1 MDSKDVGWA
10 KARAQSPDAW
20 AKSRARRAHAST
32 AVKRFC
38 PLYVFSNWRRAVL
51 AAPVIGLF
59 TQAAVAQDV
68 ERFYAGR
75 KLSVVIGHEVGTGF
89 DLYGRMLARHMGRF
103 IPGNPTLVPENM
115 IGVAGFAAANWL
127 YNVAAKD
134 GSVIAHFAHTAPFEP
149 LLGKATGR
157 FDATKF
163 TWIGNMD
170 AVVGVCGV
178 WDHAGVTKFDDL
190 FTRETIF
197 GAGGA
202 GTGGPLT
209 QFPTALRRLLG
220 VKIKLI
226 QGYKGSAGIRLALMR
241 GELQGICGIPVS
253 TLKTEWK
260 EDWSAGRFKILIQLG
275 RERHPDLG
283 DIPHV
288 YHYTKTPEDRQ
299 VFDLIFGLQAIGR
312 PFAAPPGIPAERV
325 AALRSAFMAMTK
337 DDRFRAEAAKLS
349 LDVTPSTGEEVQEFV
364 TRIYASPKAI
374 VDRAKDALRLD

>member
-1 MDSKDVGWA
+1 MRSTTTW
-10 KARAQSPDAW
+10 
-20 AKSRARRAHAST
+20 SRA
-32 AVKRFC
+32 
-38 PLYVFSNWRRAVL
+38 
-51 AAPVIGLF
+51 AAISVALGLCA
-59 TQAAVAQDV
+59 QAAGAQEI

-75 KLSVVIGHEVGTGF
+75 KVSVVIGHEVGTGF

-149 LLGKATGR
+149 LLGKAAGR
-157 FDATKF
+157 FDASKF
-163 TWIGNMD
+163 SWIGNMD

-178 WDHAGVTKFDDL
+178 WEHAGITKFDEL
-190 FTRETIF
+190 FEKEMIV

-202 GTGGPLT
+202 GTGGPLS

-220 VKIKLI
+220 AKIKLI
-226 QGYKGSAGIRLALMR
+226 QGYKGSSAIRLALAR

-260 EDWSAGRFKILIQLG
+260 DDWSAGRFKILIQLG

-288 YHYTKTPEDRQ
+288 YDYTKTAEDRQ

-312 PFAAPPGIPAERV
+312 PFAAPPGVPVDRL
-325 AALRSAFMAMTK
+325 AALRTAFMAMTR
-337 DDRFRAEAAKLS
+337 DDRFLAEAKKLA
-349 LDVTPSTGEEVQEFV
+349 LDVVPATGEAVQDFV
-364 TRIYASPKAI
+364 TRTYASPKAV